1 MLESRTALDATQ
13 ADSLKILLA
22 ELPLPAVGIKMKE
35 TLMLVI
41 DTLVEQDRAQEA
53 QIYFSAPNDIL
64 RYLWYK
70 KTGFLQIIEPKTLI
84 RKAGRN
90 NAHLCNALDKSRS
103 AAQAKREELKLKYT
117 RRECKMVAL
126 WLNNLA
132 MTPEKSCEMM
142 HSKREMWVRMIRA
155 LRLAEYARKPGFEN
169 LKELM
174 DVFYCQAYTVWQGEV
189 ERSRLKADAAQT
201 FALLKQRP
209 GMFARSLFANMLW
222 FGPEETLAAFK
233 EVVHLL
239 PARLVVTLGMY
250 AESYFEQGHKRM
262 VKPLGGNAL
271 LIEPHYLVSLY
282 MEDQLKEM
290 VKEVQDLCKEV
301 VAARFANAGAGSGS
315 ASMYIDPM
323 LFHIPLSIG
332 DRSEAVQDT
341 SCALQG
347 TRFPVEGDKVRLFMQ
362 WGKGLPAQHLDMDL
376 SCHITLPSTTEVC
389 SYFNLKA
396 IGAKHSGDIRSIP
409 DKKGTA
415 EYIELDL
422 NELDRVGAQ
431 YVAFTCNAYSN
442 GAISPNLVVGWM
454 NSAYPMKISE
464 RNGVAYDPSCV
475 QHQVR
480 VSQSLQ
486 KGLVFGVLKVKER
499 EVVWLEIP
507 FGGQTVLSLDTQ
519 TIEKYLDK
527 LEAKTTVGELLAIK
541 AQAQG
546 LKLADTP
553 EADEVYT
560 REWALNTA
568 AVTKLLL
575 GD

>member
-1 MLESRTALDATQ
+1 
-13 ADSLKILLA
+13 
-22 ELPLPAVGIKMKE
+22 
-35 TLMLVI
+35 MLVI

-132 MTPEKSCEMM
+132 MTPEKACEMM

-290 VKEVQDLCKEV
+290 VKAVQDLCKEV

-332 DRSEAVQDT
+332 DRSETVQDT

-422 NELDRVGAQ
+422 NELNRLGAQ

-480 VSQSLQ
+480 VSQSVQ

-546 LKLADTP
+546 LELTDTP
-553 EADEVYT
+553 EADEIYT

>member
-1 MLESRTALDATQ
+1 
-13 ADSLKILLA
+13 
-22 ELPLPAVGIKMKE
+22 
-35 TLMLVI
+35 MLVI

-70 KTGFLQIIEPKTLI
+70 KTGFLQIIEPNTLI

-332 DRSEAVQDT
+332 DRSETVQDT

-376 SCHITLPSTTEVC
+376 SCHIALPSTTEVC

-480 VSQSLQ
+480 VSQSVQ

>member
-1 MLESRTALDATQ
+1 MA
-13 ADSLKILLA
+13 
-22 ELPLPAVGIKMKE
+22 
-35 TLMLVI
+35 
-41 DTLVEQDRAQEA
+41 
-53 QIYFSAPNDIL
+53 
-64 RYLWYK
+64 
-70 KTGFLQIIEPKTLI
+70 
-84 RKAGRN
+84 
-90 NAHLCNALDKSRS
+90 
-103 AAQAKREELKLKYT
+103 
-117 RRECKMVAL
+117 
-126 WLNNLA
+126 
-132 MTPEKSCEMM
+132 PEKACEIM
-142 HSKREMWVRMIRA
+142 HPKREMWVRMIRA
-155 LRLAEYARKPGFEN
+155 LRLAEYARKPEFGN

-174 DVFYCQAYTVWQGEV
+174 DIFYRQAYTVWQGEV
-189 ERSRLKADAAQT
+189 ERNRLKADAEQT

-222 FGPEETLAAFK
+222 FGAEETLAAFK

-250 AESYFEQGHKRM
+250 AENYFEPGHKRM

-271 LIEPHYLVSLY
+271 LIEPHYLVGLY
-282 MEDQLKEM
+282 MEDQLKAM
-290 VKEVQDLCKEV
+290 VKDVQDLCKEV
-301 VAARFANAGAGSGS
+301 VAARFANAAAESENK
-315 ASMYIDPM
+315 SMYIDPM
-323 LFHIPLSIG
+323 LFHIPLAIG
-332 DRSEAVQDT
+332 DRSETIQDT

-389 SYFNLKA
+389 SFFNLQA

-409 DKKGTA
+409 NKKGTA

-422 NELDRVGAQ
+422 NELNRVGAE

-442 GAISPNLVVGWM
+442 GTISPNLVVGWM

-464 RNGVAYDPSCV
+464 RTGVAYDPSCV

-480 VSQSLQ
+480 ISQSLQ

-499 EVVWLEIP
+499 EIVWLEIP
-507 FGGQTVLSLDTQ
+507 FGGQTILSLDTQ

-527 LEAKTTVGELLAIK
+527 LEAKTTVGELLAVK

-546 LKLADTP
+546 LKLVDIP
-553 EADEVYT
+553 EADEIYT